1 MSDRGARRLSFSP
14 MPLYRIRLEALYLF
28 TFPCQDLPSI
38 GQRDSIWFRA
48 EQSIPIAIALD
59 KNSFPNRV
67 GRSGKIIHIFT

>member
-1 MSDRGARRLSFSP
+1 

-38 GQRDSIWFRA
+38 GQRFDLVRA

-59 KNSFPNRV
+59 KNSFPTGSVVRENNTYFHMTRLV
-67 GRSGKIIHIFT
+67 LD